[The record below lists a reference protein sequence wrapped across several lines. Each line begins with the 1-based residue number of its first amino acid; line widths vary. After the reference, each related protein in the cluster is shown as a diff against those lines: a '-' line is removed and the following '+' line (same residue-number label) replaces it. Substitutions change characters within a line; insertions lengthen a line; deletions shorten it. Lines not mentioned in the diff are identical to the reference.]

1 MKNLTI
7 SVLMSAFLASATGVR
22 DMAGRTVEL
31 ELPVRT
37 VYSTGPIGE
46 IFMYT
51 LAPEKVCG
59 LSWKL
64 RPREH
69 AWLLPSYTSL
79 PVLGGWVGKS
89 ANANLEELARIR
101 PGMILA
107 GGNVDAQ
114 ARSNAER
121 LQGQVG
127 RPVLMID
134 LSLDSTDAAYRLLG
148 RVLGKE
154 ARADTLARFCRK
166 VLNEVKA
173 HRAARKGTKAPR
185 IYYAEGLKGL
195 ETDPSA
201 SMHAQPLDVMGVT
214 NVAAVP
220 FQAGFGRSPVS
231 FEQLLSWDPDWI
243 LVGEDHTDAADP
255 GTLSRLK
262 ADPRWRMLRAVRTGH
277 IVRIPDI
284 PFNWFDRPPAPG
296 RILGLSWLESVLFP
310 AQRSRAQF
318 LADMRTFFPLF
329 YHRKLTAA
337 DEAQILKDA
346 FPR

>member
-1 MKNLTI
+1 MRHLTI
-7 SVLMSAFLASATGVR
+7 SVLFSAVLAAAAGVR

-37 VYSTGPIGE
+37 VYSTSPVGE

-64 RPREH
+64 RPRETP
-69 AWLLPSYTSL
+69 WLLPSYTGL
-79 PVLGGWVGKS
+79 PVLGGWMGKS
-89 ANANLEELARIR
+89 ANANLEEIARIR
-101 PGMILA
+101 PGMILS
-107 GGNVDAQ
+107 GGNVDPQ
-114 ARSNAER
+114 AVSQADR

-127 RPVLMID
+127 RPVFMLD
-134 LSLDSTDAAYRLLG
+134 LSLDSTDVAYRLLG

-166 VLNEVKA
+166 MLDEVRA
-173 HRAARKGTKAPR
+173 HRLARKGKAPR

-195 ETDPSA
+195 ETDPSI
-201 SMHAQPLDVMGVT
+201 SMHAQPLNVVGAV
-214 NVAAVP
+214 NVAEVP
-220 FQAGFGRSPVS
+220 FQSGFGRSPVS

-243 LVGEDHTDAADP
+243 LLNEDHTDAPDP

-262 ADPRWRMLRAVRTGH
+262 ADPRWKMLRAVRTGH
-277 IVRIPDI
+277 IVRIPDL
-284 PFNWFDRPPAPG
+284 PFNWFDRPPAPS
-296 RILGLSWLESVLFP
+296 RILGLSWLEALLFP
-310 AQRSRAQF
+310 AERSRARF

-337 DEAQILKDA
+337 DEAQILRDA
-346 FPR
+346 FTK